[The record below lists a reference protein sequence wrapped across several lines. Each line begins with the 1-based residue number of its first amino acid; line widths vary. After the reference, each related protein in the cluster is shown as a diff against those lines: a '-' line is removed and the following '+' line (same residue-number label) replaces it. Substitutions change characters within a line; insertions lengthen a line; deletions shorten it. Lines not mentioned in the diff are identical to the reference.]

1 MEPVAMQIPKA
12 LACAVCLAVPGLAV
26 LLFAAAAWATLN
38 KDPSTY
44 CIALTDPKFTSWQPM
59 GAGRQYK
66 FLWSGE
72 ASTPACPLLGSPF
85 LGTSYVQNFGLTVD
99 GTGTWN
105 GPGKPAQ
112 EYVTFAIWG
121 HPIGSYNGFWSYTAN
136 LQCPSDPWLNKVT
149 CKLIDNTPNVQSP
162 TSPYNA
168 LYSAFFFS
176 GPFPKTKLS
185 PSEQQAV
192 KTSIAAKAAFSALE
206 QSITIKNPTGA
217 TKIKVGAP
225 LLIVITNPFKAT
237 VNLHVNV
244 KGNDFTPAAFVMQTN
259 GTAVAVPAGKLV
271 AAAVWTV
278 RAQLA
283 STSDISKPGPSV
295 DFTVTP

>member
-136 LQCPSDPWLNKVT
+136 LLCPSDPWLNKVT

-162 TSPYNA
+162 TSPY
-168 LYSAFFFS
+168 
-176 GPFPKTKLS
+176 
-185 PSEQQAV
+185 
-192 KTSIAAKAAFSALE
+192 
-206 QSITIKNPTGA
+206 
-217 TKIKVGAP
+217 
-225 LLIVITNPFKAT
+225 
-237 VNLHVNV
+237 
-244 KGNDFTPAAFVMQTN
+244 
-259 GTAVAVPAGKLV
+259 
-271 AAAVWTV
+271 
-278 RAQLA
+278 
-283 STSDISKPGPSV
+283 
-295 DFTVTP
+295 

>member
-105 GPGKPAQ
+105 GPGKPGTRICH
-112 EYVTFAIWG
+112 VRDMG
-121 HPIGSYNGFWSYTAN
+121 PPHR
-136 LQCPSDPWLNKVT
+136 L
-149 CKLIDNTPNVQSP
+149 VQR
-162 TSPYNA
+162 
-168 LYSAFFFS
+168 LLELHRQSAM
-176 GPFPKTKLS
+176 PERP
-185 PSEQQAV
+185 
-192 KTSIAAKAAFSALE
+192 
-206 QSITIKNPTGA
+206 
-217 TKIKVGAP
+217 
-225 LLIVITNPFKAT
+225 
-237 VNLHVNV
+237 
-244 KGNDFTPAAFVMQTN
+244 
-259 GTAVAVPAGKLV
+259 
-271 AAAVWTV
+271 
-278 RAQLA
+278 
-283 STSDISKPGPSV
+283 
-295 DFTVTP
+295 